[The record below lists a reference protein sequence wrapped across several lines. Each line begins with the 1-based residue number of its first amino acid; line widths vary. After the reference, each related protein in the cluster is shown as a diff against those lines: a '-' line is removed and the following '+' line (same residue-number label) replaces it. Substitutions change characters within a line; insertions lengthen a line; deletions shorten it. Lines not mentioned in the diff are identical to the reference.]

1 MEMKKKYLLSV
12 LLTTTLLTAN
22 PVGTEVNGTE
32 ISNPEPPKTKEVKEQ
47 EFRNLTNL
55 IAKLDRLSD
64 AEKKNR
70 LNLEKAKRNYG
81 EAMENFQAVL
91 DIKDLITNIHENE
104 DCYVAYYRIKDL
116 NGKIKSGST
125 DDIKVSIYTEMKDPL
140 QTFLSNCRN
149 LRLDLLEKYK
159 K

>member
-1 MEMKKKYLLSV
+1 MKKKYLLSV

-22 PVGTEVNGTE
+22 PDGTEFNGTKV
-32 ISNPEPPKTKEVKEQ
+32 STPKPPKTREVKEQ
-47 EFRNLTNL
+47 EFRDLTKL
-55 IAKLDRLSD
+55 IAKLDRLSNR
-64 AEKKNR
+64 EKQNR

-81 EAMENFQAVL
+81 EAMENFKAVL

-116 NGKIKSGST
+116 NRKIKSGST
-125 DDIKVSIYTEMKDPL
+125 DDIKMSIYTEMKGPL
-140 QTFLSNCRN
+140 QTFLNNCRN